1 MQLPQAQYQKKIEN
15 KTNDQKENT
24 PINDTQQTKN
34 TNLGVGNNERK
45 EEEEEDIYNDFDDD
59 ESNSYIINE
68 LASSH
73 ENDKNSPKE
82 KKLGKNGGEGYDVS
96 SENDSSLSVTED
108 EEKISFIQLLV
119 HIIIQE

>member
-1 MQLPQAQYQKKIEN
+1 MIKILQKK
-15 KTNDQKENT
+15 
-24 PINDTQQTKN
+24 
-34 TNLGVGNNERK
+34 
-45 EEEEEDIYNDFDDD
+45 
-59 ESNSYIINE
+59 
-68 LASSH
+68 
-73 ENDKNSPKE
+73 